1 MCATG
6 AHAVARY
13 AKLPVLFQSR
23 ACIPHAPYTL
33 QMSRLP
39 GFLATQKLRC
49 ATFSGSLLCIGR
61 VRQDG
66 RCVMAGLSL
75 VLRQPIAGLGDVG
88 GDLRLQL
95 GQAGEF
101 GFVAQFVQ
109 KADVQ
114 ALSV

>member
-1 MCATG
+1 MCAAG

-23 ACIPHAPYTL
+23 ACIPHVPYTL
-33 QMSRLP
+33 QMGRLP
-39 GFLATQKLRC
+39 EIH
-49 ATFSGSLLCIGR
+49 FSGSLLCISR

-75 VLRQPIAGLGDVG
+75 VLCQPIAGLGDVG

-95 GQAGEF
+95 WQAGEF

-109 KADVQ
+109 EVDAQ
-114 ALSV
+114 ALAVELAGKVE